1 MNINYEKKYLKYKN
15 KYLSLK
21 GGKIYKSIKDYKK
34 DNEKCIIARVL
45 RGKKKEDFKTLA
57 SLDRKL
63 VFLTSDGH
71 KLLNL
76 ENTGKILKEIGYP
89 ADYIKELQK
98 NNTNFKLALL
108 DECKK
113 KGEYILATWDN
124 LLDLLLKA
132 YPEIKQKLKTTK
144 NWKNILKKT
153 KPNKNNKITYETLL
167 RDFTIQNLRDF
178 MNYIE
183 NINNL
188 YTGTGNIKDSD
199 GKITGK
205 EYITQNTEKK
215 WNNNSYPHLIKLP
228 NLKSNIKIEK

>member
-76 ENTGKILKEIGYP
+76 ENTEKILKEIGYP

-144 NWKNILKKT
+144 LEKNIKK
-153 KPNKNNKITYETLL
+153 NKT
-167 RDFTIQNLRDF
+167 
-178 MNYIE
+178 
-183 NINNL
+183 
-188 YTGTGNIKDSD
+188 
-199 GKITGK
+199 
-205 EYITQNTEKK
+205 
-215 WNNNSYPHLIKLP
+215 
-228 NLKSNIKIEK
+228 